1 MESILDLVEWTNA
14 ALGLINVCIL
24 IVCVKAMRMT
34 KDLHVWHS
42 KEDDDGVKVWYVR
55 KSLENAV
62 TKLADNIEAQT
73 TLLTRLVD
81 SMERLDR
88 DVRSD

>member
-1 MESILDLVEWTNA
+1 MEILNLVEWTNA
-14 ALGLINVCIL
+14 ALGLINICIL
-24 IVCVKAMRMT
+24 IVCTKALRMT
-34 KDLHVWHS
+34 KDLHDWHA

-73 TLLTRLVD
+73 QLLSRLVD

-88 DVRSD
+88 DVRRE